1 MKSKI
6 ELLDKTKKK
15 KVLSLLEKEY
25 GIGNLPHLLIKTSK
39 ERYRIYS
46 GSLSK
51 EEIYDLMKNTNVE
64 LIGARLCTI
73 KDSDTRLNFDIMNLP
88 IIKKQITKN
97 IQIIDDKNV
106 DKWLRGNNLE
116 IQTENKGK
124 FLAIKN
130 KKDFFGIGLN
140 QKDHIKNYV
149 PKERRIKGK

>member
-15 KVLSLLEKEY
+15 KILALLEKEF
-25 GIGNLPHLLIKTSK
+25 GISKLNHLLIKTSR

-51 EEIYDLMKNTNVE
+51 EELNELAKTVNVE
-64 LIGARLCTI
+64 LIGSRLCTI
-73 KDSDTRLNFDIMNLP
+73 KDSDIRLNFDIMNLP
-88 IIKKQITKN
+88 IIKKQISKN
-97 IQIIDDKNV
+97 IQTIEDK
-106 DKWLRGNNLE
+106 DIEPWLRGNNIDIE
-116 IQTENKGK
+116 IKNKGK

-130 KKDFFGIGLN
+130 KNHFFGTGMN
-140 QKDHIKNYV
+140 QKDNIKNYV